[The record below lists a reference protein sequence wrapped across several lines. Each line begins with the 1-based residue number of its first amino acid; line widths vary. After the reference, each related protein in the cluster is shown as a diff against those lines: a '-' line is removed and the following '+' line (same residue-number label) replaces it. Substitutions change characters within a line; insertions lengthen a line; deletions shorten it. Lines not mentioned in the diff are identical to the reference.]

1 MEIAV
6 FWLLSMM
13 AMSSEIETAKTN
25 IELLEAEV
33 NTLQI
38 QNDIVF
44 DTLEDHEKTII
55 KTAGA
60 HSAFYAGQQ
69 VKNEDYE
76 ESINLL
82 NQKVDALKK
91 MSEGESSTTS
101 SNVPDKP

>member
-13 AMSSEIETAKTN
+13 AMSSEIETANDN
-25 IELLEAEV
+25 IRMLEAEV
-33 NTLQI
+33 ITLQI

-44 DTLEDHEKTII
+44 DTLEDHEKNII
-55 KTAGA
+55 NTAAA
-60 HSAFYAGQQ
+60 HSAFYAAQQ
-69 VKNEDYE
+69 LKNEEYE

-82 NQKVDALKK
+82 NQKVDTLKE

>member
-13 AMSSEIETAKTN
+13 AMSGEIEKANTN

-33 NTLQI
+33 ITLQI

-44 DTLEDHEKTII
+44 DTLEDHETTII

-69 VKNEDYE
+69 VKNDDYE

-82 NQKVDALKK
+82 NQKIETLIE
-91 MSEGESSTTS
+91 MSEGESSTITS
-101 SNVPDKP
+101 DVPDKP